1 MGMVPEEYL
10 ILAQTIFG
18 DELDT
23 ITEFISDLFLALYL
37 GLKWVV
43 CFAVG
48 VATGWLLHKKMK
60 DKPPV
65 LKENPDEQKRPR

>member
-1 MGMVPEEYL
+1 MFPEAYL

-18 DELDT
+18 DEADA
-23 ITEFISDLFLALYL
+23 ITEFISDFFLALYL

-43 CFAVG
+43 CGLSGFAVG

-65 LKENPDEQKRPR
+65 LKENPDE